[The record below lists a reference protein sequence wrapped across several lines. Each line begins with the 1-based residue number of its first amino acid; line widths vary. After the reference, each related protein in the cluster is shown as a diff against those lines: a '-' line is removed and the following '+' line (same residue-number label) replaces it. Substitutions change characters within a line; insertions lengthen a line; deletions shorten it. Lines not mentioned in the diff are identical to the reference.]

1 MEDISTVTVPV
12 VETTKTEEMIPQ
24 SQVGGLV
31 AKESKLA
38 IEKLLKDLGVEDFK
52 SAKDGLTKFKEMQEA
67 QKTNAEKLVE
77 RLNLAEQE
85 LTTYKSQEQTR
96 KVQDSIKEVLTSLEI
111 DTKYAKTIQKLTD
124 LSNVEEINAENIKS
138 LIENTINEELPMLIS
153 GEKVKIGG
161 EKTEVKPTSTVKNY
175 LDDKY
180 KNNPFYKK

>member
-1 MEDISTVTVPV
+1 MEDISTVTEPV

-38 IEKLLKDLGVEDFK
+38 VEKLLKDLGVEDFK

-67 QKTNAEKLVE
+67 QKTDAEKLVE

-111 DTKYAKTIQKLTD
+111 DTKYAKTIQK
-124 LSNVEEINAENIKS
+124 IN
-138 LIENTINEELPMLIS
+138 
-153 GEKVKIGG
+153 
-161 EKTEVKPTSTVKNY
+161 
-175 LDDKY
+175 
-180 KNNPFYKK
+180 